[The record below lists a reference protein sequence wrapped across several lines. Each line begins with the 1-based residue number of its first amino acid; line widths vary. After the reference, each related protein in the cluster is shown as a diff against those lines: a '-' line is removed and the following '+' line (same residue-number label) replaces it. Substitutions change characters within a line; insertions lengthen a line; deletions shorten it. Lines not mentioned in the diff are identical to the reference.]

1 LLFLGNN
8 WQMKDVLHLC
18 GMNRRILLAEDEE
31 HLLKTIRLNL
41 ELEGYD
47 VLAVIDGSSAVRAFE
62 PGGFDL
68 VILDVMLPLM
78 NGFEICQAIRKQ
90 DTAVP
95 VLFLTAKAA
104 GEDKVQGLRI
114 GADDY
119 LTKPFNLEEFLL
131 RVQNLVKRSNR
142 QSAPASVSQQFTF
155 GQNRIDFA
163 TYEAFGNGKAWPITK
178 REAELLR
185 LLIDKKGEVV
195 SRDLILETLWNDDA
209 LPTAR
214 TIDNYILNYRKYFEE
229 NPRNPRHF
237 HSVRGVG
244 YKFTE

>member
-1 LLFLGNN
+1 
-8 WQMKDVLHLC
+8 MEDVLQFC
-18 GMNRRILLAEDEE
+18 DMNRRILLAEDEE

-68 VILDVMLPLM
+68 VILDVMLPLI
-78 NGFEICQAIRKQ
+78 NGFEICEAIRKQ

-95 VLFLTAKAA
+95 ILFLTAKST

-119 LTKPFNLEEFLL
+119 LTKPFHLEEFLL

-142 QSAPASVSQQFTF
+142 QTAAVPASQQFTF
-155 GQNRIDFA
+155 GPNRINFA
-163 TYEAFGNGKAWPITK
+163 TYEASGNGKTWPITK

-185 LLIDKKGEVV
+185 LLISKKGEVV

-229 NPRNPRHF
+229 NPRSPRHF
-237 HSVRGVG
+237 HSVRGIG

>member
-1 LLFLGNN
+1 
-8 WQMKDVLHLC
+8 MK
-18 GMNRRILLAEDEE
+18 RRILLAEDEE

-41 ELEGYD
+41 EMEGYD

-131 RVQNLVKRSNR
+131 RVQNLLKRSTR
-142 QSAPASVSQQFTF
+142 RAHEPQLSPQFTF
-155 GQNRIDFA
+155 GRNRIDFA
-163 TYEAFGNGKAWPITK
+163 TFEATGNGKTWPLTK

-195 SRDLILETLWNDDA
+195 SRDLILESLWNDDA